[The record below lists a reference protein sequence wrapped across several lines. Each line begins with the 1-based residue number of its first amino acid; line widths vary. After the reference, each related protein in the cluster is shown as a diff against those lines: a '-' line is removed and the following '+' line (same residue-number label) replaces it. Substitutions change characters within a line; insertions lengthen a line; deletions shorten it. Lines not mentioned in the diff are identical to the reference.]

1 MYEDKIKSYIAA
13 HEAEMRDALAAL
25 VRIPSVEGVPGEG
38 MPFGKDVR
46 AALDKTLGIA
56 DALGFETR
64 NLDGYIGFAD
74 YGEGEETLGI
84 MMHLDVVPEGSG
96 WKHDPYGAEI
106 VDGRMYGRGTQDDKG
121 PVISALYAL
130 AAVKSLGVK
139 LSRKVR
145 LLFGC
150 DEESGWLDIDHYK
163 KLEKLPDM
171 AFSPDAEYPVV
182 NSEKGILHLKL
193 SRPLTRSSLRINA
206 GTMTNVIP
214 GEATASVPFDIAS
227 YAGIINDAL
236 GGTGCKFV
244 PGEDG
249 RMITIKG
256 LGGHAS
262 TPQLGKNALQ
272 AMLRALSSLPLD
284 ENDSSLILM
293 LSSRF
298 GLDMHGESIGMDI
311 SDEQSGRL
319 TLVPATI
326 EWTSS
331 SVSIT
336 VDVRYPMSADHKKL
350 TEHFAS
356 MFPGFNVTIESYNPP
371 HYVSPD
377 SELVTTLLSV
387 YERCT
392 GLKPHTLAIGGGT
405 YARAI
410 PNAVTF
416 GCQFPDSPS
425 LMHMPDEYIELSELT
440 LNAKLIANA
449 IMALAG

>member
-1 MYEDKIKSYIAA
+1 MYEDKIKRYINA
-13 HEAEMRDALAAL
+13 HEAEMHDALAEL
-25 VRIPSVEGVPGEG
+25 IRIPSVEGASGEG

-46 AALDKTLGIA
+46 AALDKTLEIA
-56 DALGFETR
+56 DTLGFKTR

-74 YGEGEETLGI
+74 YGEGDEMLGI
-84 MMHLDVVPEGSG
+84 MMHLDVVPAGSG

-139 LSRKVR
+139 LSKKVR

-150 DEESGWLDIDHYK
+150 DEESGWLDMDYYK
-163 KLEKLPDM
+163 KHEQMPDM

-193 SRPLTRSSLRINA
+193 SHQLNRSALRLSA

-214 GEATASVPFDIAS
+214 GEATASVPFDILG
-227 YAGIINDAL
+227 YTGIINDAL
-236 GGTGCKFV
+236 AGTGCRFV
-244 PGEDG
+244 RGEDDHTL
-249 RMITIKG
+249 IIKG

-272 AMLRALSSLPLD
+272 AMLRVLSSLPLD
-284 ENDSSLILM
+284 ESDSSMVLL

-298 GLDMHGESIGMDI
+298 GLDMHGESIGMNI
-311 SDEQSGRL
+311 SDERSGKL

-326 EWTSS
+326 DWTGC
-331 SVSIT
+331 SVSMT
-336 VDVRYPMSADHKKL
+336 VDIRYPLSADYQKL

-356 MFPGFNVTIESYNPP
+356 NFPGFDVAIESHNPP

-377 SELVTTLLSV
+377 SKLVSALLGV
-387 YERCT
+387 YEHCT

-416 GCQFPDSPS
+416 GCQFPGAPS
-425 LMHMPDEYIELSELT
+425 LMHMPDEYIELSELA
-440 LNAKLIANA
+440 LNAKIIANA
-449 IMALAG
+449 ILALAD